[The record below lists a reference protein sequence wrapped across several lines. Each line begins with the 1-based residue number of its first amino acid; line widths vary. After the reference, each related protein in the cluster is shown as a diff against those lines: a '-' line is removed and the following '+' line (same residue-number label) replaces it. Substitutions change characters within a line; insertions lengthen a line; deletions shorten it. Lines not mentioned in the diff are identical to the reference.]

1 MNEFNIPNID
11 LEQAFVYAN
20 PKKLFYLTDEEI
32 TPLIKEREVS
42 SHKGNFGHALFIG
55 GSYGKVGAARLA
67 SEACLRSGVGLLTA
81 FVPKC
86 AYVIM
91 QTAVPE
97 CMLITAETI
106 TTVSSL
112 PEIRDYEAVAI
123 GPGLSQDKDCLETL
137 AILLI
142 STQKP
147 LIIDADALNLIA
159 ANPHLLIHLPVNS
172 ILTPHAKELE
182 RLVGASEN
190 RTQEL
195 EKTLEFA
202 QKYQVIMI
210 LKGAN
215 TAICLPN
222 GEVYFNS
229 TGNAGMATGG
239 SGDVLTGVLLSL
251 FAQGYT
257 SKDAAIIG
265 VYKHGEAGDV
275 VAAEKG
281 QSALLARD
289 IVDKLR
295 IT

>member
-1 MNEFNIPNID
+1 
-11 LEQAFVYAN
+11 
-20 PKKLFYLTDEEI
+20 
-32 TPLIKEREVS
+32 
-42 SHKGNFGHALFIG
+42 
-55 GSYGKVGAARLA
+55 
-67 SEACLRSGVGLLTA
+67 
-81 FVPKC
+81 
-86 AYVIM
+86 
-91 QTAVPE
+91 
-97 CMLITAETI
+97 MLITAETV

-190 RTQEL
+190 RTQEI

-251 FAQGYT
+251 LAQGYA
-257 SKDAAIIG
+257 SKDAAIVG